1 MVHLTK
7 AIIAKYGISKKAWA
21 VARGGRVHHSSGK
34 SSMPKKRSSRRYR
47 RLKRRFSKAKV
58 PFEVLIGAATIPF
71 TPAQT
76 GCMTPMEAL
85 QQGNMI
91 ELMNQLKSG
100 FLGIDIWNRG
110 AGGAGPNIMG
120 LLNPFDMECGRF
132 TKTLLYA
139 GLIGMVR
146 RKITGR
152 YTNGLFKKIP
162 LIGRIVN

>member
-1 MVHLTK
+1 M
-7 AIIAKYGISKKAWA
+7 
-21 VARGGRVHHSSGK
+21 ARRRRRFPRV
-34 SSMPKKRSSRRYR
+34 RRYGS

-152 YTNGLFKKIP
+152 YTSGLFKKIP